1 MKISIS
7 HPQKTVHFKEWSRQL
22 VREKGIEGSVDYLR
36 AEKEKYKNN
45 MYKYSFLKIA
55 IFNMCIDFIVN
66 ELA

>member
-45 MYKYSFLKIA
+45 MYKDSFLKIA

>member
-1 MKISIS
+1 MKISTL
-7 HPQKTVHFKEWSRQL
+7 HPRKTVHFKEWSRQL

-45 MYKYSFLKIA
+45 MYKDSFLKIA

>member
-1 MKISIS
+1 MKISTS

-45 MYKYSFLKIA
+45 MYKDSFLKIA

>member
-1 MKISIS
+1 MKISTS
-7 HPQKTVHFKEWSRQL
+7 PPQKTAHFKEWSRQL

-45 MYKYSFLKIA
+45 MYKDSFLKIA